1 MSFAKL
7 QLDIMTLGGLVIA
20 IGMMVDSSI
29 VVLESC
35 FRSQEKGLDFRE
47 SALKGTGEVT
57 ASIVASTITTVV
69 VYAPIAVVEGMI
81 GQLFRGL
88 CITIIFAVLTSLIV
102 SLIFIPLFFTFF
114 KPTEKKNA
122 PAVKIME
129 AVSKRYARAVR
140 AIIPRRVIVV
150 LVVIGLVGTSVLM
163 GLRLN
168 RELDEDVYRGEFSVE
183 ARSRA
188 GTTQDNTDK
197 SALKYEEALLA
208 DPDIKDVYYN
218 IRDNVASITALID
231 KASGKTTN
239 EKVDEYNRLW
249 SKESGMDHSCC
260 CIPCLSGNGYAVRI
274 PQILTDGHDEHPIQP
289 YRFNRSSVYY
299 PFLPYCKCSAG
310 SAHACWNSG

>member
-1 MSFAKL
+1 M
-7 QLDIMTLGGLVIA
+7 
-20 IGMMVDSSI
+20 
-29 VVLESC
+29 ESC

-88 CITIIFAVLTSLIV
+88 CITIIFAMLTSLIV
-102 SLIFIPLFFTFF
+102 SLTFIPLFFTFF

-163 GLRLN
+163 DLRLN
-168 RELDEDVYRGEFSVE
+168 RELDEDVDRGEFSVE

-197 SALKYEEALLA
+197 SVVKYEEALLA

-218 IRDNVASITALID
+218 VRDNVASITAIID

-249 SKESGMDHSCC
+249 SKESGMDLSIAAAVFLIFLVMAMQFESPRFSLMVMMS
-260 CIPCLSGNGYAVRI
+260 IPFSLICSIGLLFI
-274 PQILTDGHDEHPIQP
+274 T
-289 YRFNRSSVYY
+289 RSSLTANALLGV
-299 PFLPYCKCSAG
+299 LMLVGIVVKINKQNNTDRS
-310 SAHACWNSG
+310 